1 MMTRTRLT
9 TLTIALVMSALSAVG
24 CGQQEIKELRSQVLT
39 LQDNAKTLQA
49 QRDSAQ
55 QQLAAAQTRGT
66 EFSGQL
72 DAKDLEIESV
82 KAARDKAVG
91 DLDALKKERAAGPA
105 PGAGGWKAG
114 TVGSEISIGSDV
126 LFSSGRATLTTA
138 GKQALSSVASG
149 ILTNHPGKYIRIYG
163 HTDGDPIKKTRKLWM
178 DNLDLSS
185 NRAMAVTRYLI
196 SRGIKGSLI
205 ESVGMGST
213 RPLAGNKTAADKKK
227 NRRVEI
233 MIIK

>member
-1 MMTRTRLT
+1 MMMTRTRLT
-9 TLTIALVMSALSAVG
+9 TLTIALVMSALSAAG

-39 LQDNAKTLQA
+39 LQSNAQTLQA

-55 QQLAAAQTRGT
+55 QQLAAAQTRNT

-72 DAKDLEIESV
+72 DAKDLEIEAI
-82 KAARDKAVG
+82 KAARDKAVS
-91 DLDALKKERAAGPA
+91 DLDAAKKARAAEPA
-105 PGAGGWKAG
+105 GGGWKTG
-114 TVGSEISIGSDV
+114 TIGSEISIGSDV

-138 GKQALSSVASG
+138 GKRALSNVASG
-149 ILTNHPGKYIRIYG
+149 ILTNHSGQNIRVYG
-163 HTDGDPIKKTRKLWM
+163 HTDADPIRKTKNLWA

-196 SRGIKGSLI
+196 SKGIKGSLI
-205 ESVGMGST
+205 ESIGMGST
-213 RPLAGNKTAADKKK
+213 RPVAGNKTAADKKK

-233 MIIK
+233 MILK